1 MAEVTI
7 YINGRSYDITCDN
20 GQEGRVVD
28 LANYIDQKLQEI
40 SQSGGSYNDA
50 HLVVLTALVLT
61 DELFDLQEQIKKP
74 STRTAR
80 ATTVSNVPTA
90 ANKEEEV
97 NVLRILDQLTKRVDS
112 ISNSVQTL

>member
-80 ATTVSNVPTA
+80 ATTVPTA
-90 ANKEEEV
+90 ANKEEETV
-97 NVLRILDQLTKRVDS
+97 VLRILDQLTKRVDS
-112 ISNSVQTL
+112 MSAQVQAL

>member
-40 SQSGGSYNDA
+40 SHSGGSYNDT
-50 HLVVLTALVLT
+50 HLTVLTALVLT
-61 DELFDLQEQIKKP
+61 DELFDLREQNKKI

-80 ATTVSNVPTA
+80 ATTVSTVPTV
-90 ANKEEEV
+90 ANKEEEA
-97 NVLRILDQLTKRVDS
+97 NFLRILDQLTKLVDS
-112 ISNSVQTL
+112 MSARVRAL

>member
-20 GQEGRVVD
+20 GQEGRVID

-40 SQSGGSYNDA
+40 SHSGGSYNDA
-50 HLVVLTALVLT
+50 HLIVLTALVLT
-61 DELFDLQEQIKKP
+61 DELFDLREQSKKP

-80 ATTVSNVPTA
+80 ATTVSTVPTA
-90 ANKEEEV
+90 ANKEEEA

-112 ISNSVQTL
+112 MSARVRTV